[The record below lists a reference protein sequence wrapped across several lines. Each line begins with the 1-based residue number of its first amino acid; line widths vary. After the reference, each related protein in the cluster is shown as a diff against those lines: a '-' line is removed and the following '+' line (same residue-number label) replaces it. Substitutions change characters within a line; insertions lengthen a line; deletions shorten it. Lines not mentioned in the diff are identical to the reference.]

1 MTSKFSEPGES
12 SPEFS
17 SLIPEIPRKGLW
29 TQPWETLWAKIPE
42 LPQAPFNPVPEDY
55 FLPHPC
61 TLWAGILMVT
71 ASPPMVLAESSGE
84 ESVELRQH
92 RRYRLS
98 APVSFSWESREGAV
112 GTGEGHTRDISIA
125 GVFVLT
131 PGLIPEGSLVR
142 MDVNLPPVT
151 AKSQPVYLRSQ
162 GRVTRVEDNGFA
174 AIAPIGFRM
183 HFRGVSKAAEVV

>member
-17 SLIPEIPRKGLW
+17 SLIPEIPLKGLW

-42 LPQAPFNPVPEDY
+42 LPQAPFNPVPKDY

-61 TLWAGILMVT
+61 TLWAGILTVT

-131 PGLIPEGSLVR
+131 PDLIPEGSLVR

>member
-1 MTSKFSEPGES
+1 
-12 SPEFS
+12 
-17 SLIPEIPRKGLW
+17 
-29 TQPWETLWAKIPE
+29 
-42 LPQAPFNPVPEDY
+42 
-55 FLPHPC
+55 
-61 TLWAGILMVT
+61 MVT
-71 ASPPMVLAESSGE
+71 ASSPMVLAESSGE

-151 AKSQPVYLRSQ
+151 AKGQPIHLRSQ
-162 GRVTRVEDNGFA
+162 GRVTRAEDNGFA

-183 HFRGVSKAAEVV
+183 HFHGVSKAAEVV

>member
-1 MTSKFSEPGES
+1 MGKDTGIASDAVQSCSERLFFAPPMHVMRRHFVGLVNTAS
-12 SPEFS
+12 SP
-17 SLIPEIPRKGLW
+17 
-29 TQPWETLWAKIPE
+29 T
-42 LPQAPFNPVPEDY
+42 
-55 FLPHPC
+55 
-61 TLWAGILMVT
+61 
-71 ASPPMVLAESSGE
+71 VLAESSGE

-131 PGLIPEGSLVR
+131 PDLIPEGSLVR

-151 AKSQPVYLRSQ
+151 AKSQPVHLRSQ
-162 GRVTRVEDNGFA
+162 GHVPKTMASQLSPPLAFGCTFTVCRRQRKWYDHRAQEPKITRKRSDA
-174 AIAPIGFRM
+174 MR
-183 HFRGVSKAAEVV
+183 

>member
-1 MTSKFSEPGES
+1 
-12 SPEFS
+12 
-17 SLIPEIPRKGLW
+17 
-29 TQPWETLWAKIPE
+29 
-42 LPQAPFNPVPEDY
+42 
-55 FLPHPC
+55 
-61 TLWAGILMVT
+61 MVT

-84 ESVELRQH
+84 QSVDLRQH

-112 GTGEGHTRDISIA
+112 GAGEGHTRDISIA

-131 PGLIPEGSLVR
+131 PDLIPEGSLVR

>member
-1 MTSKFSEPGES
+1 MGKDTGIAQGAVQSCSERLFFCPTRDDAVRQLRS
-12 SPEFS
+12 
-17 SLIPEIPRKGLW
+17 
-29 TQPWETLWAKIPE
+29 
-42 LPQAPFNPVPEDY
+42 
-55 FLPHPC
+55 
-61 TLWAGILMVT
+61 AGD
-71 ASPPMVLAESSGE
+71 E

-92 RRYRLS
+92 RRYQLS

-142 MDVNLPPVT
+142 IDVNLPPVT
-151 AKSQPVYLRSQ
+151 AKSQPVHLRSQ

-183 HFRGVSKAAEVV
+183 HFHGVSKAAEVV

>member
-1 MTSKFSEPGES
+1 
-12 SPEFS
+12 
-17 SLIPEIPRKGLW
+17 
-29 TQPWETLWAKIPE
+29 
-42 LPQAPFNPVPEDY
+42 
-55 FLPHPC
+55 
-61 TLWAGILMVT
+61 MVT

-112 GTGEGHTRDISIA
+112 GTGEGRTRDISIA

-183 HFRGVSKAAEVV
+183 HFHGVSKAAEVV